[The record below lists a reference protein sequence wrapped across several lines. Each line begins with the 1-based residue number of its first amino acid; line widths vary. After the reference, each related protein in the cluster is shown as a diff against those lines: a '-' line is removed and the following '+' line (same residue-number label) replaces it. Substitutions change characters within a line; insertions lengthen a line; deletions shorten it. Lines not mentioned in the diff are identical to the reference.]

1 MLIEEEKARKGPGI
15 TANHIQYSRGS
26 ATNGSITN
34 HNYNLTTLAKDN
46 YLLRGLLASLRISTL
61 LPATVAILCNSLVDC
76 FALHPNI
83 CTVFRRPPNLY
94 LKDGGQ
100 GSFEVRHHGQKFNQ
114 SRARERVATCL
125 SWKLSK
131 LVDPSLQ
138 QIQSSQHKLDLGT
151 APAFR
156 AEPLIRERQTA
167 GSCATLDSPSLA
179 PRKYQRLG
187 AKMAGSKAPIQ

>member
-15 TANHIQYSRGS
+15 AANHIQYSRGS

-34 HNYNLTTLAKDN
+34 HNYNLTTLAQDN

-61 LPATVAILCNSLVDC
+61 LPATVAILCNSPVDC

-100 GSFEVRHHGQKFNQ
+100 GSFEVRHRKSSTNHVLGN
-114 SRARERVATCL
+114 EL
-125 SWKLSK
+125 P
-131 LVDPSLQ
+131 LVL
-138 QIQSSQHKLDLGT
+138 
-151 APAFR
+151 
-156 AEPLIRERQTA
+156 A
-167 GSCATLDSPSLA
+167 GNC
-179 PRKYQRLG
+179 QN
-187 AKMAGSKAPIQ
+187 